1 MQFTIKTNELKAL
14 LICAGKKDIRYYLNG
29 VYFETSP
36 HGLVAVATD
45 GHRLLAINLHHNHIT
60 SDIKAIVPRA
70 LIEIAVKTKAPNVEI
85 TIEGDHVTLL
95 SAGQSTSGALCEGKF
110 PDYKRVIP
118 EKASG
123 ERIADFNNE
132 YLVDF
137 DKVGK
142 LLQGGELARVV
153 QNGLSA
159 ALVHFSDDNAIG
171 VVMPMRKESIQGA
184 SYRPAWLETT
194 QTPLQAVA

>member
-60 SDIKAIVPRA
+60 NDIKATVPRA
-70 LIEIAVKTKAPNVEI
+70 LIEIAVKTKSPNVEI
-85 TIEGDHVTLL
+85 TIEGEHVTLA
-95 SAGQSTSGALCEGKF
+95 SVGQSTSGALCEGKF
-110 PDYKRVIP
+110 PNYNRVIP
-118 EKASG
+118 TTATG

-137 DKVGK
+137 DKVAK
-142 LLQGGELARVV
+142 LLNSNSLARVV

-159 ALVHFSDDNAIG
+159 AMVHFSDNNAIG
-171 VVMPMRKESIQGA
+171 VVMPMRKEAIEGA
-184 SYRPAWLETT
+184 SYRPTWLE
-194 QTPLQAVA
+194 PKPVILQAVA

>member
-1 MQFTIKTNELKAL
+1 MHFTIRTNELKAL

-29 VYFETSP
+29 VYFESSP

-45 GHRLLAINLHHNHIT
+45 GHRLLAVNIPIKHNNEV
-60 SDIKAIVPRA
+60 KAIIPRA
-70 LIEIAVKTKAPNVEI
+70 LIEIAVKTKMTEI
-85 TIEGDHVTLL
+85 DITLDGEHVTLA

-137 DKVGK
+137 DKVAK
-142 LLQGGELARVV
+142 LLNSNSLARVV

-159 ALVHFSDDNAIG
+159 AMVHFSDDNAIG
-171 VVMPMRKESIQGA
+171 VVMPMRKEAIEGA
-184 SYRPAWLETT
+184 SYRPTWLETK
-194 QTPLQAVA
+194 PVILQAVA

>member
-29 VYFETSP
+29 VYFESSP

-45 GHRLLAINLHHNHIT
+45 GHRLLAINLPNELQEGV
-60 SDIKAIVPRA
+60 SAIVPRA
-70 LIEIAVKTKAPNVEI
+70 LIEIAVKTKAPTIDI
-85 TIEGDHVTLL
+85 TIENDHVTLL
-95 SAGQSTSGALCEGKF
+95 SAGQSTSGALTDGKF
-110 PDYKRVIP
+110 PEYKRVIP

-123 ERIADFNNE
+123 ERTADFNNE

-159 ALVHFSDDNAIG
+159 ALVHFSDNNAIG
-171 VVMPMRKESIQGA
+171 VVMPMRKEAIEGA

-194 QTPLQAVA
+194 PAPVQAVA